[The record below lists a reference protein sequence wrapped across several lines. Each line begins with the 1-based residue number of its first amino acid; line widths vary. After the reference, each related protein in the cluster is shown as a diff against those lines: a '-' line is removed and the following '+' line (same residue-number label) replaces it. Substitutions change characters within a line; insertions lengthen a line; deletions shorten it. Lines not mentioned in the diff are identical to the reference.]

1 MARRVVSKSIVVIL
15 AKLAEQAKN
24 IRLSK
29 PISLEELLK
38 KKELTYNSAIRVNG
52 KVVNKS
58 YMLKKGDL
66 ITVVTAV
73 EGG

>member
-1 MARRVVSKSIVVIL
+1 VARRVASKSIVVIL

-24 IRLSK
+24 IKLSK
-29 PISLEELLK
+29 PISLDELLK
-38 KKELTYNSAIRVNG
+38 KKDLTYNSAIRVNG
-52 KVVNKS
+52 KVVNKT

-73 EGG
+73 QGG

>member
-1 MARRVVSKSIVVIL
+1 MARRAGATSIVVIL

-29 PISLEELLK
+29 PISLENLLEK
-38 KKELTYNSAIRVNG
+38 QNLTYNSAIRVNG
-52 KVVNKS
+52 KVAGKA